1 MPVCK
6 NRAWEKLEQLSF
18 IRVAGTSEELKAA
31 EFLKAECDAIGV
43 EAVIEDFE
51 IEMPEITKATFAVLE
66 PEYKE
71 YNVIG
76 IGKSGATP
84 EEGIEAELAY
94 IENLTDVNLE
104 NVKGKICLLQGRL
117 TPPNVEKLVK
127 AGAVGTISIAG
138 NFLDEKSLK
147 DELRPRNTFGK
158 GGQLPGLVIH
168 ISDAEDLV
176 RSHPTKVKMVL
187 TQDADKKGI
196 SRNVVGTIEGTDL
209 KDEIEDYQK
218 ENEICR

>member
-18 IRVAGTSEELKAA
+18 IRVAGTPEELKAA
-31 EFLKAECDAIGV
+31 QFLKAECDAIGV

-51 IEMPEITKATFAVLE
+51 IEMPEITQATFTVLE

-84 EEGIEAELAY
+84 EEGIEAEFAY

-127 AGAVGTISIAG
+127 KFNKFIKR
-138 NFLDEKSLK
+138 F
-147 DELRPRNTFGK
+147 FGV
-158 GGQLPGLVIH
+158 GLVFCVPIM
-168 ISDAEDLV
+168 IGKT
-176 RSHPTKVKMVL
+176 PK
-187 TQDADKKGI
+187 
-196 SRNVVGTIEGTDL
+196 N
-209 KDEIEDYQK
+209 
-218 ENEICR
+218 ICIA